1 MMSSDEDKRLAPG
14 FRQVEVFDPDEYYER
29 DDQGQVV
36 EEISYVTL
44 DLGAVE
50 PSLVPSSSTYRLIG
64 LDTPSPFLQLSG
76 TIFQGTHQS
85 LLGTELLFTEEKDLH
100 DQARRKVSHLANT
113 SQRIRFKQVEVRPK
127 DAAPAQPPGASSTR
141 DKGKGKGASGKKKQD
156 AVEDED
162 IVDVITGNA
171 EPSDAPPQRRKGGKG
186 KGKRGPGIESQPE
199 QSLPEQVELIAA
211 PEEIPAPASTSE
223 VAIEM

>member
-1 MMSSDEDKRLAPG
+1 VSL
-14 FRQVEVFDPDEYYER
+14 
-29 DDQGQVV
+29 
-36 EEISYVTL
+36 ISH
-44 DLGAVE
+44 
-50 PSLVPSSSTYRLIG
+50 PS
-64 LDTPSPFLQLSG
+64 
-76 TIFQGTHQS
+76 
-85 LLGTELLFTEEKDLH
+85 DLH
-100 DQARRKVSHLANT
+100 DQARRKVSHFANT

-141 DKGKGKGASGKKKQD
+141 DKGKGKGANGKKKQD
-156 AVEDED
+156 AMEDED

-171 EPSDAPPQRRKGGKG
+171 EPGDAPPQRRRGGKG

-199 QSLPEQVELIAA
+199 KSLPEQVELIAA